1 MDYIN
6 GEVNLRRLVADRPC
20 PVIVACRRAVDGGK
34 FTGSEDE
41 PGLGLAENRARIP
54 CRIERS
60 LCNLVAG
67 TRKSSLAG
75 QLSDDLRMFATGAG
89 PRNIRLDAEQ
99 VGASDPIGQPEPA
112 ELIEHRH

>member
-1 MDYIN
+1 MT
-6 GEVNLRRLVADRPC
+6 RTDRNQ
-20 PVIVACRRAVDGGK
+20 PVRPRFLPHD
-34 FTGSEDE
+34 
-41 PGLGLAENRARIP
+41 
-54 CRIERS
+54 
-60 LCNLVAG
+60 LVAG

-75 QLSDDLRMFATGAG
+75 QLGDDLRMFATGVG